1 MDTNHVV
8 LQELLTAQE
17 AGEAV
22 VLATVV
28 KARGSVPRHAGT
40 KMLVWDDGRLSHT
53 IGGGELEAR
62 VIEEAKAALA
72 DGQTRIIPYALIDPQ
87 KGDPGVCGG
96 EMEIYLEPYM
106 PPATVFVIGCGHVGR
121 AVADLA
127 HWLGYRVVVTDDR
140 EELVTADFIP
150 NADVYLP
157 GSIENVLEQHKITA
171 NTYITVVTRNVM
183 VDRELLPHLIKTPAP
198 FIGVMGS
205 RRRWQT
211 TRKML
216 LGDGVPEDE
225 LARFHSP
232 LGLEL
237 NAESPE
243 EIAVSIM
250 AEIIMLRRQGTGE
263 RMSSKQ

>member
-40 KMLVWDDGRLSHT
+40 KMLVYEDGRICGT

-121 AVADLA
+121 AVGRSGALA
-127 HWLGYRVVVTDDR
+127 RLSSG
-140 EELVTADFIP
+140 
-150 NADVYLP
+150 
-157 GSIENVLEQHKITA
+157 
-171 NTYITVVTRNVM
+171 
-183 VDRELLPHLIKTPAP
+183 
-198 FIGVMGS
+198 
-205 RRRWQT
+205 
-211 TRKML
+211 
-216 LGDGVPEDE
+216 GDG
-225 LARFHSP
+225 
-232 LGLEL
+232 
-237 NAESPE
+237 
-243 EIAVSIM
+243 
-250 AEIIMLRRQGTGE
+250 
-263 RMSSKQ
+263 